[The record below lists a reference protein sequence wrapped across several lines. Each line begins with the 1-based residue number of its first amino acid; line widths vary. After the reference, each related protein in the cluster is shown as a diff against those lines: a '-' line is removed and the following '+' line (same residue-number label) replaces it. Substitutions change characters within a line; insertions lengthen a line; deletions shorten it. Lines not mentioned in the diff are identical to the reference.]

1 MMKQQT
7 GFSLIELLIVVAII
21 LIILA
26 IAVPNLMRSQ
36 MAANEASAI
45 ESVRSISTAQA
56 TYAAT
61 YPDLGFAPNLA
72 SLGFG
77 ALPGPNSAGLLEPPL
92 STTGI
97 KDGYTFNLAAP
108 AVLPRTTYTLGTA
121 PQNVGKTGQR
131 AFCSD
136 QNQAVR
142 FDKTGSVAGC
152 AAGNN
157 FVQ

>member
-1 MMKQQT
+1 MKQQT
-7 GFSLIELLIVVAII
+7 GFSLIELLVVIAII
-21 LIILA
+21 LIIVA

-45 ESVRSISTAQA
+45 ESIRSITTAQA

-61 YPDLGFAPNLA
+61 YPDLGFAPTLA

-92 STTGI
+92 STTGL

-108 AVLPRTTYTLGTA
+108 AVLPRTTYTVGTA
-121 PQNVGKTGQR
+121 PQNLGKTGQR

-136 QNQAVR
+136 QNQSVRLDMNGSLAVCLA
-142 FDKTGSVAGC
+142 S
-152 AAGNN
+152 NN

>member
-1 MMKQQT
+1 MKQQT
-7 GFSLIELLIVVAII
+7 GFSLIELLVVIAII
-21 LIILA
+21 LIIVA

-45 ESVRSISTAQA
+45 ESIRSITTAQA

-61 YPDLGFAPNLA
+61 YPDLGFAPTLA

-92 STTGI
+92 STTGL

-108 AVLPRTTYTLGTA
+108 AVLPRTTYTVGTA
-121 PQNVGKTGQR
+121 PQNLGKTGQR

-136 QNQAVR
+136 QNQSVRLDKNGSLAVCLA
-142 FDKTGSVAGC
+142 S
-152 AAGNN
+152 NN

>member
-1 MMKQQT
+1 MKQQT
-7 GFSLIELLIVVAII
+7 GFSLIELLVVVAII

-45 ESVRSISTAQA
+45 ESVRSIITAQA

-61 YPDLGFAPNLA
+61 YPDLGFAPTLA

-108 AVLPRTTYTLGTA
+108 AVVPRTTYSVGTA

-142 FDKTGSVAGC
+142 FDYAGSTATC
-152 AAGNN
+152 LAGNN
-157 FVQ
+157 VVN